1 MQKNLEEMIMD
12 SINSSNKTAFLLTR
26 VVVILLGIVALI
38 WSGIVLGLL
47 VYFFAFFAIIGSI
60 GTIAVGISYS
70 KEQLPAPRWAII
82 LLGILGLIIGIATVA
97 APVFMAIAIIYFI
110 GAWALVTGVG
120 DLIFAFTRASAG
132 NSRLIM
138 VLSGIISV
146 LFGLLV
152 LFNPPILTA
161 VLLVQVLGIYAILIG
176 ILGVGYGITE
186 KAGAAAPVVAA

>member
-1 MQKNLEEMIMD
+1 MLKSFGEMIMD

-26 VVVILLGIVALI
+26 VLVILLGIVALI
-38 WSGIVLGLL
+38 WSGYVLGLL

-70 KEQLPAPRWAII
+70 KEQLPAPRWAI
-82 LLGILGLIIGIATVA
+82 LLMGVLGLIIGIATVA
-97 APVFMAIAIIYFI
+97 APVFMAVAIIYFI

-138 VLSGIISV
+138 VLSGAISV
-146 LFGLLV
+146 LFGILV
-152 LFNPPILTA
+152 ILNPPILTA

-186 KAGAAAPVVAA
+186 KAGAAAPIATV

>member
-1 MQKNLEEMIMD
+1 MLNSFWEMFMD

-26 VVVILLGIVALI
+26 ILVVLLGIVALI
-38 WSGIVLGLL
+38 WPGYVLGFL

-82 LLGILGLIIGIATVA
+82 LLGILGFIIGIATIA
-97 APVFMAIAIIYFI
+97 APAFMTIAIIYFI
-110 GAWALVTGVG
+110 GAWALVTGVA
-120 DLIFAFTRASAG
+120 DLIFAFTRAAAG

-146 LFGLLV
+146 LFGILV
-152 LFNPPILTA
+152 IFNPPILTA
-161 VLLVQVLGIYAILIG
+161 VVLVQVLGIYAIFIG
-176 ILGVGYGITE
+176 ILGVGYGLTE
-186 KAGAAAPVVAA
+186 RKEAAAPSAAA

>member
-1 MQKNLEEMIMD
+1 MLNSFEEMFMD

-26 VVVILLGIVALI
+26 ILIVLLGIVALI
-38 WSGIVLGLL
+38 WPGYVLGFL

-82 LLGILGLIIGIATVA
+82 LLGILGFVIGIATIVA
-97 APVFMAIAIIYFI
+97 PAFMTIAIIYFI
-110 GAWALVTGVG
+110 GAWALVTGVA

-138 VLSGIISV
+138 VLSGIVSV
-146 LFGLLV
+146 LFGMLV
-152 LFNPPILTA
+152 IFNPPILTA
-161 VLLVQVLGIYAILIG
+161 VILVQVLGIYAIIVG
-176 ILGVGYGITE
+176 ILGVGYGLTE
-186 KAGAAAPVVAA
+186 KKEAAAPSAAA

>member
-1 MQKNLEEMIMD
+1 MLKSFGEMIMD

-26 VVVILLGIVALI
+26 VLVILLGIVALI
-38 WSGIVLGLL
+38 WSGYVLGLL

-70 KEQLPAPRWAII
+70 KEQLPAPRWAI
-82 LLGILGLIIGIATVA
+82 LLMGVLGLLIGIATVA
-97 APVFMAIAIIYFI
+97 APIFMAIAIIYFI

-120 DLIFAFTRASAG
+120 DLIFAFTRAAAG

-146 LFGLLV
+146 LFGVLV
-152 LFNPPILTA
+152 ILNPPILTA

-186 KAGAAAPVVAA
+186 KAGAAAPSAAA

>member
-1 MQKNLEEMIMD
+1 ME

-26 VVVILLGIVALI
+26 ILVVLLGIVALI
-38 WSGIVLGLL
+38 WPGYVLGFL

-70 KEQLPAPRWAII
+70 KEQLPAPRWAIL
-82 LLGILGLIIGIATVA
+82 LLGVLGLLIGIATVA
-97 APVFMAIAIIYFI
+97 APAFMTVAVIYFI
-110 GAWALVTGVG
+110 GAWALVTGVA
-120 DLIFAFTRASAG
+120 DLIFAFTRAPAG

-146 LFGLLV
+146 LFGILV
-152 LFNPPILTA
+152 IFNPPILTA

-176 ILGVGYGITE
+176 ILGVGYGLTE
-186 KAGAAAPVVAA
+186 RTEAAAPVAAA